1 MQHKKKKSSQMC
13 LFFLILPSKHLR
25 TKVNG
30 KDFERV
36 IAFADYI
43 LCEKHLLIIVQRH

>member
-1 MQHKKKKSSQMC
+1 MQHKKKKNK
-13 LFFLILPSKHLR
+13 LTNVFVVTHL

-36 IAFADYI
+36 IAFADYN
-43 LCEKHLLIIVQRH
+43 LCEKQLLIIVQRH